1 MTNEEPGD
9 DDLFD
14 DDELNVDELVQVGRE
29 GPSRFERIL
38 EQGDT
43 EPGEYFADVSLDNA
57 KYLITE
63 AGGDVSA
70 RYHHERGGEIP
81 ELDVE
86 HSNYESV
93 ELGSGAAA
101 LMLEVAVS
109 YPHEF
114 EIEER
119 RMDFTYLAEDY
130 FEHARDL
137 VTDRGAEGSD
147 TDIGLTIEG
156 EDKDLHYKLEV
167 PLESATQV
175 MQEDGSS
182 EPQVESHLVMEGD
195 I

>member
-1 MTNEEPGD
+1 MNEDKPGD

-14 DDELNVDELVQVGRE
+14 DDELDVDELVQVGRE
-29 GPSRFERIL
+29 GPSRFQRIL

-43 EPGEYFADVSLDNA
+43 EPGEYFADVDLDNA

-63 AGGDVSA
+63 AGGNVSA
-70 RYHHERGGEIP
+70 RYHHNRGGEIP

-86 HSNYESV
+86 HSDYEAV
-93 ELGSGAAA
+93 ELGAGTAA

-114 EIEER
+114 EMEDR
-119 RMDFTYLAEDY
+119 RMDFTHLAEDH
-130 FEHARDL
+130 FEHGDYL
-137 VTDRGAEGSD
+137 MTDRGAEGSD
-147 TDIGLTIEG
+147 TDIGLTMEG
-156 EDKDLHYKLEV
+156 QEDDLRYKLDV
-167 PLESATQV
+167 PLESATQE

-182 EPQVESHLVMEGD
+182 KPQVESRLVMEGE